1 MDSVFGPAYPPDMS
15 QIVEKRRPLSHQLL
29 TPQQISDGR
38 RGDMFTLFSRHYR
51 DVTKASF
58 ASDLDRKHFV
68 LLLQDGDALA
78 GFTTAHESEF
88 VFGDRVVSVIF
99 SGDTIVDP
107 AYWGEQELA
116 RAWLEQIGRRT
127 REKPDR
133 EFFWFLIVKGH
144 RTYRYLPAFALDFAP
159 SRRGEQDG
167 DLLALRNALAKDR
180 FGEAFDEKTGVIRF
194 DDARGRLD
202 PALAIPSRRELAL
215 PDVAFFLEANPGYI
229 EGDELACLCSLA
241 RENMRPRA
249 RRWFDAGFGATFEAG
264 RHEP

>member
-1 MDSVFGPAYPPDMS
+1 MIVNSVFGPTYPPDMS

-51 DVTKASF
+51 DVTRAGF
-58 ASDLDRKHFV
+58 ESDLDQKHFV
-68 LLLQDGDALA
+68 LMLKAGDALA

-88 VFGDRVVSVIF
+88 VFRNRQLSVIF

-116 RAWLEQIGRRT
+116 RAWLEQIGMRA
-127 REKPDR
+127 REKPHR
-133 EFFWFLIVKGH
+133 EFYWFLIVKGH
-144 RTYRYLPAFALDFAP
+144 RTYRYLPAFALSYVP
-159 SRRGEQDG
+159 SRCGDQDLE
-167 DLLALRNALAKDR
+167 LLGLRNALAKDR
-180 FGEAFDEKTGVIRF
+180 FGDAFDERTGIIQF
-194 DDARGRLD
+194 AEARGRLNS
-202 PALAIPSRRELAL
+202 AVAVPSQRELSL
-215 PDVAFFLEANPGYI
+215 PDVAFFLEANPGYM

-249 RRWFDAGFGATFEAG
+249 KRWYDAGRYEL
-264 RHEP
+264 